1 MANDP
6 QFVFFKECYKKFI
19 PIISIFEKI
28 NNRCLHLDGYFLTI
42 NHCRAFEQACIQ
54 FPDALTSLLLKN
66 NGLEDKSTAM
76 IVNGLSYLT
85 SIKKLVIVNNEFGKQ
100 SFEALVKILTR
111 PKILFDELRLSNCRM
126 LP

>member
-1 MANDP
+1 
-6 QFVFFKECYKKFI
+6 
-19 PIISIFEKI
+19 
-28 NNRCLHLDGYFLTI
+28 
-42 NHCRAFEQACIQ
+42 
-54 FPDALTSLLLKN
+54 
-66 NGLEDKSTAM
+66 M

-126 LP
+126 LPQTTFELCLLLNQVDVHLRKLSLVNASLNSESLPLLCEKVKQSKHMIELDISYNGLNSNDMAMLIQSLS